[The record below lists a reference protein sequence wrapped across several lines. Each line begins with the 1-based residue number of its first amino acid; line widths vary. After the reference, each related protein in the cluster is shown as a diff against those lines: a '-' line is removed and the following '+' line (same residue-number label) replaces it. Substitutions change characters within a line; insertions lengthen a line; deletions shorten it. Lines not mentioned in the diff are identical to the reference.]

1 MYDLTVELFCYY
13 GILRPSSVSMCKNG
27 CCAFTQVKPQ
37 RPQGTCENIPGNNL
51 NVITKFKHKIW
62 FSSIK

>member
-13 GILRPSSVSMCKNG
+13 GILRPSLVSMCKHG

-51 NVITKFKHKIW
+51 NVVTN
-62 FSSIK
+62 